1 MQDHTTAEI
10 SWFDLVGLT
19 LSVKSEPAGTE
30 WPTMAETDAA
40 LTLLQYDDASSVRDE
55 ACAAAGTATRPSAT
69 TVPRRRARHRE
80 ERYRGRLGR
89 LE

>member
-1 MQDHTTAEI
+1 
-10 SWFDLVGLT
+10 LVGLT

-30 WPTMAETDAA
+30 WPTIAETDAA

-55 ACAAAGTATRPSAT
+55 ACAAAGTATRPCDHCAKEE
-69 TVPRRRARHRE
+69 ARHRE
-80 ERYRGRLGR
+80 ERYGGRLGR